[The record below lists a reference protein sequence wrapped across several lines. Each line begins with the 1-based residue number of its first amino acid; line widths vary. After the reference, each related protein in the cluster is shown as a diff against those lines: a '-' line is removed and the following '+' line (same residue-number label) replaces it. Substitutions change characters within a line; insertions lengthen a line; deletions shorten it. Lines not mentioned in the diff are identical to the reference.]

1 MILAR
6 SKYQKFLG
14 GELLADTITNT
25 MSMTMTLTIEP
36 NNDKQMEDKRDRYMS
51 QLNLEMIQSENKH
64 QKEEL

>member
-1 MILAR
+1 
-6 SKYQKFLG
+6 
-14 GELLADTITNT
+14 